1 MLQDAQAL
9 TDFFRSADTDV
20 LAHNETLKIVA
31 CPICQAVYLPAS
43 TQQATAQS
51 SCAALEA
58 AFLRVCHF
66 CFRCQQPAC
75 PQCWNPVHHVCTACG
90 EEAHLPFL
98 SPVPSLE
105 GLVFAPPVFPHL
117 AQTADLPFACLRNG
131 RFSLAKHP
139 LAENIQPAS
148 PVAFFPCSEPLT
160 LVKPL
165 DAQTISLTPIV
176 KPLTEQAVPLTPIRP
191 SVVVQIEQ
199 AASLPN
205 PAYPSWLQEIM
216 GHRAEGQGVEQAPVA
231 DDQQSQPV
239 VSSQE
244 SVAFWCVDAEPVQPS
259 DTDTDTAWPV
269 WWQEAYTSPQQAG
282 SFENCSGSLAKVRVH
297 EQHTSSKATLA
308 EAIANVQHRPSS
320 AMTLIGW
327 IENVLIVILS
337 VILLALLV
345 IIVLAMRSSSMNDL
359 FLHLLHVDI
368 RTEIAYLFQAI

>member
-9 TDFFRSADTDV
+9 TDFSRSADTDV

-43 TQQATAQS
+43 VQQATAQS
-51 SCAALEA
+51 SCTALEA

-117 AQTADLPFACLRNG
+117 AQTADLLFACLRNG
-131 RFSLAKHP
+131 RFSLAKP
-139 LAENIQPAS
+139 AFAENIQPAS
-148 PVAFFPCSEPLT
+148 PVAFSPCSEPLT

-165 DAQTISLTPIV
+165 DVQTISLTPIV
-176 KPLTEQAVPLTPIRP
+176 KPLTEQAVPLTPIRLP
-191 SVVVQIEQ
+191 VVVPVEQ
-199 AASLPN
+199 AAPLPN

-216 GHRAEGQGVEQAPVA
+216 GHRAEGQVVEQAPIA
-231 DDQQSQPV
+231 DDQQSQPM

-244 SVAFWCVDAEPVQPS
+244 STAFWCVDAEPVQPS

-269 WWQEAYTSPQQAG
+269 WWQEAYTSPQRAG
-282 SFENCSGSLAKVRVH
+282 SFDNTLAEVSVQAQR
-297 EQHTSSKATLA
+297 TSSSKATLA
-308 EAIANVQHRPSS
+308 EAIANVPRRQSS
-320 AMTLIGW
+320 AMTLVEW
-327 IENVLIVILS
+327 VENVLIVILS
-337 VILLALLV
+337 VILLVLLV
-345 IIVLAMRSSSMNDL
+345 IIVLAMRSASMNDL